1 MPVLTHSELTR
12 LSRAREALGVDGP
25 LRPIAELA
33 AIAQMSRFHFMR
45 RFQLVYGESPNQLR
59 IRQRLLRAR
68 ELLAGGHA
76 SVTEVC
82 FQLGYS
88 SLGTFSSLYRRR
100 MGESPQAARRRLWS
114 AGSSPRCIE
123 YNLQPSCMSLLEAAW
138 ARTDEHFWR
147 SIRAPVLQHSLTQPA
162 REEPA

>member
-1 MPVLTHSELTR
+1 MPALTYSELTR
-12 LSRAREALGVDGP
+12 LARAHEALGVEGP
-25 LRPIAELA
+25 LRPVAELA

-68 ELLAGGHA
+68 ELLAAGRG
-76 SVTEVC
+76 SVTEIC

-88 SLGTFSSLYRRR
+88 SLGSFSGLYRRH

-114 AGSSPRCIE
+114 VGCSAPGVTSSLYPGCT
-123 YNLQPSCMSLLEAAW
+123 NLLAAAW
-138 ARTDEHFWR
+138 SRTDEHFWR
-147 SIRAPVLQHSLTQPA
+147 SIRAPVLQHSATDTA

>member
-76 SVTEVC
+76 SVTEV
-82 FQLGYS
+82 YS